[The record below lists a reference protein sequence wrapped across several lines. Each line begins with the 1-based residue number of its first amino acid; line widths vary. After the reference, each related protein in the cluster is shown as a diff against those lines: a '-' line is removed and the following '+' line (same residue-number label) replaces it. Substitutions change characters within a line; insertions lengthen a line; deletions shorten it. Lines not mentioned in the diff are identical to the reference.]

1 MANPTVIKLQ
11 DGNVMPQLGL
21 GVWQAS
27 NEEVIT
33 AIQKALEV
41 GYRSIDT
48 AAAYKNEE
56 GVGKALKNA
65 SVNREE
71 LFITTKL
78 WNDDHKRPREAL
90 LDSLKK
96 LQLDY
101 IDLYLMHWPVPAID
115 HYVEAWKGM
124 IELQKEGLIKS
135 IGVCNFQI
143 HHLQR
148 LIDETGVT
156 PVINQIELHPL
167 MQQRQLHAWN
177 ATHKIQTESWSPLAQ
192 GGKGVFDQKVIRDLA
207 DKYGKTPAQI
217 VIRWHL
223 DSGLVLESV
232 AITQTDADHA
242 DAVVRFRIFKDD
254 KEKTTQTL
262 KMVAENGRW
271 VIDDIVSNHGS
282 VLQAVNSENEKT
294 LAALASL
301 QKEQPEAFVAE
312 LFEHI
317 ADYSWPWTWV
327 VSDSYRQAVNAFY
340 KTTFKTANN
349 PDEDMQIERQ
359 FIYDNPICFGEES
372 LFSRVDEI
380 RVLEK
385 TADSARIHV
394 RFTLTN
400 GNNEEQELVLQRREG
415 KWEIADFIRPNSGSL
430 LKQIEAKTAARLKQ

>member
-143 HHLQR
+143 DPTARSTKCFCDESGHSSSVPHYDCLTLCYQR
-148 LIDETGVT
+148 FGPDLRRDFWWQR
-156 PVINQIELHPL
+156 VI
-167 MQQRQLHAWN
+167 
-177 ATHKIQTESWSPLAQ
+177 
-192 GGKGVFDQKVIRDLA
+192 
-207 DKYGKTPAQI
+207 
-217 VIRWHL
+217 
-223 DSGLVLESV
+223 
-232 AITQTDADHA
+232 
-242 DAVVRFRIFKDD
+242 DAVAV
-254 KEKTTQTL
+254 
-262 KMVAENGRW
+262 VAGAGHLGR
-271 VIDDIVSNHGS
+271 
-282 VLQAVNSENEKT
+282 
-294 LAALASL
+294 
-301 QKEQPEAFVAE
+301 
-312 LFEHI
+312 
-317 ADYSWPWTWV
+317 
-327 VSDSYRQAVNAFY
+327 R
-340 KTTFKTANN
+340 
-349 PDEDMQIERQ
+349 
-359 FIYDNPICFGEES
+359 
-372 LFSRVDEI
+372 
-380 RVLEK
+380 
-385 TADSARIHV
+385 
-394 RFTLTN
+394 
-400 GNNEEQELVLQRREG
+400 
-415 KWEIADFIRPNSGSL
+415 SL
-430 LKQIEAKTAARLKQ
+430 LAVVWFWRF

>member
-124 IELQKEGLIKS
+124 IDHTCASTWRKSAGGWRSGGDASSGGCSGAGLR
-135 IGVCNFQI
+135 F
-143 HHLQR
+143 LR
-148 LIDETGVT
+148 
-156 PVINQIELHPL
+156 
-167 MQQRQLHAWN
+167 
-177 ATHKIQTESWSPLAQ
+177 
-192 GGKGVFDQKVIRDLA
+192 VFRA
-207 DKYGKTPAQI
+207 
-217 VIRWHL
+217 
-223 DSGLVLESV
+223 
-232 AITQTDADHA
+232 
-242 DAVVRFRIFKDD
+242 
-254 KEKTTQTL
+254 
-262 KMVAENGRW
+262 
-271 VIDDIVSNHGS
+271 
-282 VLQAVNSENEKT
+282 
-294 LAALASL
+294 
-301 QKEQPEAFVAE
+301 
-312 LFEHI
+312 
-317 ADYSWPWTWV
+317 
-327 VSDSYRQAVNAFY
+327 
-340 KTTFKTANN
+340 
-349 PDEDMQIERQ
+349 
-359 FIYDNPICFGEES
+359 
-372 LFSRVDEI
+372 
-380 RVLEK
+380 
-385 TADSARIHV
+385 
-394 RFTLTN
+394 
-400 GNNEEQELVLQRREG
+400 
-415 KWEIADFIRPNSGSL
+415 
-430 LKQIEAKTAARLKQ
+430 